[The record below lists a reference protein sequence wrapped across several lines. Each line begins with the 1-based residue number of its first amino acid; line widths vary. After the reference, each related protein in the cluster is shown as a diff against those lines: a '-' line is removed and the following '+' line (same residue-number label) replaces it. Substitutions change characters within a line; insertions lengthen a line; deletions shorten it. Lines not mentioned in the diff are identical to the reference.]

1 MDSQSRQDSL
11 RNAWRALAVTGE
23 TQGWCTIN
31 IDEAGLC
38 RAGMHLDDN
47 EEAILFGFEKNSFSN
62 LRSFPKGY
70 GFSVI
75 PVDLP
80 FPEHNKTWVALVRNR
95 SGNMAMFTLMA
106 VDVLSAVERHV
117 SNKLTDSFELFVRRV
132 RAWQN
137 FMRVGNS
144 GILSPEDEIGLFGEL
159 LFLQELIQTGLP
171 LDIAIRSWRGP
182 SGDVHDFSLGSGAVE
197 VKTTSNKGSFMA
209 RISSLQ
215 QLDDSIVA
223 PLYLCAI
230 RLQIQED
237 GHTLPELV
245 ESVAGLFVGDNLN
258 AIKFCNRILSA
269 GYHADFANSYHRR
282 FGLVFRAFYVVDAGF
297 PRLIAGNVPSAVT
310 KVTYYVNLD
319 GLIQADL
326 PTSLILESTGVWS

>member
-197 VKTTSNKGSFMA
+197 VK
-209 RISSLQ
+209 Q
-215 QLDDSIVA
+215 
-223 PLYLCAI
+223 
-230 RLQIQED
+230 LQIKAASWPEYHHSSSWMIALWLHCTFVLSDCKFRKMGTPCQSLLNQLQ
-237 GHTLPELV
+237 GFSSGITLMQSNFAT
-245 ESVAGLFVGDNLN
+245 ESFQQDITLILLIRITGDLGLFPGPFMWLT
-258 AIKFCNRILSA
+258 
-269 GYHADFANSYHRR
+269 
-282 FGLVFRAFYVVDAGF
+282 LVSPG
-297 PRLIAGNVPSAVT
+297 
-310 KVTYYVNLD
+310 
-319 GLIQADL
+319 
-326 PTSLILESTGVWS
+326 